1 MTNKIEMPEKVKTFI
16 NNDIGLFINNEYVSS
31 KSGDSFEV
39 YNPADDTIIT
49 RVAEAGTEDI
59 DYAVQCAEKAFKGEW
74 SQLSAQERSDLI
86 IKFTDL
92 LEENKEELAYLEA
105 LDNGKSYEI
114 ALTDDIPGA
123 INQFRYYAGW
133 ATKVLGQTTPISP
146 EYVNYSVHEPIGV
159 VGQIIPWNFPLNMA
173 SWKMGAA
180 LATGCT
186 ILIKPAEQTPLS
198 LLYAAELIKE
208 AGIPE
213 GVVNVVPGRGTVT
226 GEAISTH
233 PKIRKI
239 AFTGSTVIG
248 KEIIKKDVDTVK
260 NIILELGGKS
270 ANIIVE
276 DADLS
281 EAANTAV
288 DGVMYNH
295 GQNCSAGTR
304 IFVQSSIYEEFIEKF
319 IEQTKKIKIGVGTEK
334 GIDMGPLISR
344 KQQQRVQEYID
355 IGVKEGGNIAYQ
367 QTLKDN
373 KGYFVPTTV
382 FTDLTDDMRIVQEEI
397 FGPVAC
403 ILPFETEE
411 EVVERANA
419 SEYGLAAA
427 VWTKDIQRAINVT
440 NQLEAGTVWI
450 NDYNL
455 EDPAAAFGGYK
466 QSGIG
471 REMGTYAL
479 DNYTEVKFVWVKL

>member
-1 MTNKIEMPEKVKTFI
+1 MTKTVKMPAKVQKFI
-16 NNDIGLFINNEYVSS
+16 KDDIGLFINNDYVSS
-31 KSGDSFEV
+31 ENHNTFEV
-39 YNPADDTIIT
+39 YNPADDTLIT
-49 RVAEAGTEDI
+49 RVAEANSKDI
-59 DYAVQCAEKAFKGEW
+59 DYAVECAEKAFKGEW
-74 SQLSAQERSDLI
+74 SQLTAQERSDLI

-146 EYVNYSVHEPIGV
+146 KYFNYSVHEPIGV

-198 LLYAAELIKE
+198 LLYAAQLIKE

-213 GVVNVVPGRGTVT
+213 GVVNVVPGRGLVT

-239 AFTGSTVIG
+239 AFTGSTETG
-248 KEIIKKDVDTVK
+248 KGIMKKAADTIK
-260 NIILELGGKS
+260 NITLELGGKS
-270 ANIIVE
+270 ANIIFE

-281 EAANTAV
+281 EAATTAV

-304 IFVQSSIYEEFIEKF
+304 IFVQSSIYKEFIEKF
-319 IEQTKKIKIGVGTEK
+319 IEQTKQIKIGSGTEK
-334 GIDMGPLISR
+334 DTDMGPLISR
-344 KQQQRVQEYID
+344 KQQQRVEEYID
-355 IGVKEGGNIAYQ
+355 IGVKEGGTIAYQ
-367 QTLKDN
+367 QPLEDS
-373 KGYFVPTTV
+373 KGYFVPPTV

-403 ILPFETEE
+403 ILPFETEQ
-411 EVVERANA
+411 EVVERAND

-479 DNYTEVKFVWVKL
+479 NNYTEVKFVWVKL